1 MADRTAMLTAAG
13 LEVLGTLD
21 LAGDLAPAE
30 AWRRV
35 VSGTARPTVEV
46 PDDTADADDRVDAE
60 WRELALRHGVLA
72 DDGTFLISP
81 PGSGAFTAPWT
92 AVRLTDHT
100 HLARHLTTNPN
111 EPEFVTA
118 SADGTAIVGV
128 TTEEYAVWLV
138 IN

>member
-1 MADRTAMLTAAG
+1 MVDRTAMLTAAG
-13 LEVLGTLD
+13 LEVLGTRD

-35 VSGTARPTVEV
+35 VSGAARPEVEV
-46 PDDTADADDRVDAE
+46 PDDTADVDARVDAE
-60 WRELALRHGVLA
+60 WRELARRHGVLA
-72 DDGTFLISP
+72 EDGTFLISP
-81 PGSGAFTAPWT
+81 PGPGAFTAPWT

-100 HLARHLTTNPN
+100 RLARHLTANPD

-118 SADGTAIVGV
+118 SADGSAVLGV

-138 IN
+138 VG

>member
-1 MADRTAMLTAAG
+1 MADRTATLAAAG
-13 LEVLGTLD
+13 LEVLATVD
-21 LAGDLAPAE
+21 LAGDLAPAD

-35 VSGTARPTVEV
+35 ISGATRPTVEI
-46 PDDTADADDRVDAE
+46 PDDADDVRVDAE

-81 PGSGAFTAPWT
+81 PGPGAFTAPWT
-92 AVRLTDHT
+92 AVRLTEHA
-100 HLARHLTTNPN
+100 HLARHLTANPG

-118 SADGTAIVGV
+118 SADGTVVLGV

-138 IN
+138 